1 MDNGIGVI
9 RPVWEAFL
17 LRLWQNVH
25 EVFMNGVH
33 LEDENLV
40 PESEL
45 SRNRTPVA
53 ISSQATSIAWLLWH
67 PGGIV

>member
-40 PESEL
+40 TGV
-45 SRNRTPVA
+45 RTFQKSDSGGYFQVKPR
-53 ISSQATSIAWLLWH
+53 LLR
-67 PGGIV
+67 GFYGIQVG